1 MRCPECGSYNLG
13 CKDTRESK
21 THPGRRARRHKCQD
35 CGHRFSTIE
44 ITLEEY
50 ENLCGLRKC
59 ERRAV
64 VAKYRTR
71 VIGILTAMK
80 EGATTATCAVCDV
93 LLAQILQI
101 EV

>member
-1 MRCPECGSYNLG
+1 MRCTKCGSYNLR
-13 CKDTRESK
+13 CIDSREST
-21 THPGRRARRHKCQD
+21 THPGRRHRRHKCQD
-35 CGHRFSTIE
+35 CGHRFTTIE
-44 ITLEEY
+44 IALEEY

-59 ERRAV
+59 EHRAV
-64 VAKYRTR
+64 VAKFRTK